1 MKLVIS
7 NKFYKKLD
15 RQVKY
20 IAKDKPETAIKFRK
34 SILSEIRKIPGRM
47 WSYRQSEFFEDEK
60 IRELIF
66 KGYRIVFEIGE
77 ENILVFGFHKWENT
91 LNP

>member
-1 MKLVIS
+1 MKVVIS
-7 NKFYKKLD
+7 DKFYKKLD
-15 RQVKY
+15 QQVKY
-20 IAKDKPETAIKFRK
+20 IAKDKSETAIKFRK
-34 SILSEIRKIPGRM
+34 SILLEVKKIPDRM
-47 WSYRQSEFFEDEK
+47 WSYKQSEFFEDEK

-77 ENILVFGFHKWENT
+77 ENILIFGFHKWEND